1 MPRRCAVCGRELTEE
16 EVRIIERRR
25 IVTPSR
31 RIRYLCSDCRKREY
45 QAYMGEIR
53 KLIRD

>member
-1 MPRRCAVCGRELTEE
+1 MPKRCAVCGRELTEE